1 VGPLTG
7 GSPGPARPTGG
18 PSRERP
24 VAARRTRRPQRGF
37 TLIELLVALLVAAV
51 IIGMVTVSGTP
62 SPERALR
69 FDAERLAQLLSLAR
83 EEAQVRG
90 SPIRFESDSEG
101 FRFMIYRDRQ
111 WRPITD
117 DGDLRARAW
126 GTETRLL
133 VDRPDGRRSLDF
145 GRDMVEA
152 PYRVRLQRP
161 GATVTIVANGLG
173 SFEVLE

>member
-1 VGPLTG
+1 MRAT
-7 GSPGPARPTGG
+7 ARG
-18 PSRERP
+18 
-24 VAARRTRRPQRGF
+24 ARRQCGF

-51 IIGMVTVSGTP
+51 IIGMVTVSGAP
-62 SPERALR
+62 SADRVLR

-90 SPIRFESDSEG
+90 APIRFESDTTG
-101 FRFMIYRDRQ
+101 FRFTIYRDRQ

-117 DGDLRARAW
+117 DGDLRARPW

-133 VDRPDGRRSLDF
+133 VERPDGRRTLEF
-145 GRDMVEA
+145 GRDLVEA

-173 SFEVLE
+173 SFEVLD